1 MGRQESYRDVPTVID
16 SRSASTNLVIPDA
29 AARTLLENALD
40 ALRLSKR
47 PRVGFDKGALRDED
61 KNHEGR
67 RTSVLAI
74 GSLAL
79 RAAFCFAASHDRNHG
94 MRFGSKANERRN

>member
-61 KNHEGR
+61 K
-67 RTSVLAI
+67 
-74 GSLAL
+74 
-79 RAAFCFAASHDRNHG
+79 SH
-94 MRFGSKANERRN
+94 